1 MDRASV
7 IYRVRSRALSLVL
20 PVSVLL
26 VLTLVV
32 TATRA
37 QADGG
42 AVPVADR
49 PADQAQAVPGELI
62 VGFNSDASASEA
74 RRAVAGAGGK
84 VEEKLGSLAGAVVA
98 AKGSRSTED
107 VAATLEAS
115 DAVDYVEP
123 NYLLHASRVP
133 NDPAF
138 GRLWGLRNVGQFG
151 GNPGA
156 DIGATA
162 AWDVAT
168 GGDVTVAV
176 VDTGAD
182 YRHPDLAANIWTN
195 PNDPANG
202 QDDDGDGFVDD
213 VHGVD
218 FINDDSDPTDDSGHG
233 THVAGIVGARGD
245 NSIGTVGVNW
255 SVRIMP
261 LKFLDR
267 NGDGNTA
274 DAAQAIAY
282 AVDHGAKVI
291 NASWGG
297 TAFSQT
303 LYQAVANAADSGVL
317 FVSAAGNEGAN
328 GDVHP
333 DYPAGFSLPN
343 VISVAATDRNDRLLD
358 FSNYGRRTVQLA
370 APGDEIDST
379 VPPSV
384 DASGY
389 TEFSGTSMA
398 APFVSGAAALYLSR
412 WPGSSLSLVREALL
426 RTTVP
431 LPSLAGK
438 TSTGG
443 RLDVARALGFGH
455 PGTPAAQPSTSL
467 PPRDVTA
474 PSRFKLLRPRNHY
487 ASHRRAIRFRWQ
499 RSTDRSGIRYY
510 KIFIDGKR
518 RKTLRNPR
526 GPAGHGP
533 HTKIHLRLRAGKH
546 RWTVKAYDYAG
557 NVRRAGPSARGHAR
571 RASILYVGAR

>member
-7 IYRVRSRALSLVL
+7 IYRVRSRALRLVL
-20 PVSVLL
+20 PVSALL
-26 VLTLVV
+26 ALTLVV

-37 QADGG
+37 RADGG
-42 AVPVADR
+42 AVTAADR

-62 VGFNSDASASEA
+62 VGFNSDASASET
-74 RRAVAGAGGK
+74 RRAVASAGGK
-84 VEEKLGSLAGAVVA
+84 VEEKLGLLDGAVVA
-98 AKGSRSTED
+98 SKGGRSTED
-107 VAATLEAS
+107 VAATLEGS

-138 GRLWGLRNVGQFG
+138 GKLWGLRNVGQFG

-168 GGDVTVAV
+168 GGDITVAV
-176 VDTGAD
+176 VDTGLD
-182 YRHPDLAANIWTN
+182 YRHPDLVANTWTN
-195 PNDPANG
+195 PSDPANG

-218 FINDDSDPTDDSGHG
+218 FINDDSDPMDDSGHG

-303 LYQAVANAADSGVL
+303 LYQAVANASDHGVL
-317 FVSAAGNEGAN
+317 LVSAAGNEGAN
-328 GDVHP
+328 GDVAP

-412 WPGSSLSLVREALL
+412 WPGSSVGLVRDALL

-431 LPSLAGK
+431 LPSLEGK

-455 PGTPAAQPSTSL
+455 PGTPGAVPSTS
-467 PPRDVTA
+467 PPSRDVTA
-474 PSRFKLLRPRNHY
+474 PSRFKLLRPRNRY

-510 KIFIDGKR
+510 KLFIDGKR
-518 RKTLRNPR
+518 RKTLRNPS
-526 GPAGHGP
+526 GPGGHGP
-533 HTKIHLRLRAGKH
+533 HTKIHLKLRSGRH

-557 NVRRAGPSARGHAR
+557 NCRRAGTSGRRHAG
-571 RASILYVGAR
+571 RASILYIGAR